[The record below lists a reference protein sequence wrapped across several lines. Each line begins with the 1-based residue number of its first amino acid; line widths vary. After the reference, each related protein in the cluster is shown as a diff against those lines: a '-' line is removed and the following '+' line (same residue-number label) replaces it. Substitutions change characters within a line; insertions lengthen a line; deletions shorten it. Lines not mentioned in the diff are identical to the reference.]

1 MRKSRRSSSGS
12 DHEYVRPY
20 QVATAAAIVVIAA
33 VAMFDSRAAFSPS
46 AGTQVGDVGARWYPF
61 WAATLMGIASVVVA
75 YRALTTPQ
83 AAEGV
88 FHGSRSLLAVAKL
101 VIPMFAYVLLIGGI
115 GFRTTEFTYRIVPQF
130 GFYLATALYMGLF
143 AWWLGRYKI
152 WWVALITVAFP
163 IVIFAVFELG
173 FRVSLPK
180 SFLYTSGVLPF

>member
-1 MRKSRRSSSGS
+1 M
-12 DHEYVRPY
+12 RPY
-20 QVATAAAIVVIAA
+20 QVVTAAAIVLIAA

-46 AGTQVGDVGARWYPF
+46 AGTSSGDVGARWYPF
-61 WAATLMGIASVVVA
+61 WAATIMGIASVIVA

-88 FHGSRSLLAVAKL
+88 FQGSMSVFAVLKLAVPML
-101 VIPMFAYVLLIGGI
+101 VYALLIGGI
-115 GFRTTEFTYRIVPQF
+115 NWRTTDFTYTVIPPF

-152 WWVALITVAFP
+152 WWVAAISAIFP
-163 IVIFAVFELG
+163 VVIFAIFEIG
-173 FRVSLPK
+173 FRVTLPK